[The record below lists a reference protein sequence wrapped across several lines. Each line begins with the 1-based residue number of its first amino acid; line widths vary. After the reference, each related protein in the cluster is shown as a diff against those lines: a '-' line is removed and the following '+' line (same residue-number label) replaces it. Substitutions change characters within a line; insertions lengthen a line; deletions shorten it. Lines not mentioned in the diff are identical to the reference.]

1 MPRKATKNDLD
12 ALLLSRVRL
21 GIMSALAADDELDF
35 AALKEVIETTDG
47 NLGAHL
53 RRLEDAGM
61 IRARKRFIG
70 RKPNTSYRITA
81 GGREAFQG
89 YIEDLAT
96 LLGLKGKGKG

>member
-12 ALLLSRVRL
+12 SLLLSRVRL

-70 RKPNTSYRITA
+70 RKPNTSY
-81 GGREAFQG
+81 
-89 YIEDLAT
+89 IEDLAT

>member
-1 MPRKATKNDLD
+1 MPRKRTEDDLD
-12 ALLLSRVRL
+12 SLLLSRVRL

-89 YIEDLAT
+89 YIKDLAT
-96 LLGLKGKGKG
+96 LLGFKEKGKA

>member
-1 MPRKATKNDLD
+1 VPRKATKDDLD
-12 ALLLSRVRL
+12 SLLLSRVRL
-21 GIMSALAADDELDF
+21 GIMSALAGDNELDF
-35 AALKEVIETTDG
+35 AALKEVLETTDG

-53 RRLEDAGM
+53 RKLEDAGM

-89 YIEDLAT
+89 YIENLTT
-96 LLGLKGKGKG
+96 LLGLKRKGRA